1 MFLCVLKGLNSHW
14 CFLQSHYL
22 HVLAP
27 KLVWSFQLFLFP
39 LAVSVR
45 LPAASLD
52 CLWIHKFL
60 RSWCSK
66 DHPFCAFLLLP
77 LEMVLLQKCPAL
89 RLLCY
94 FLVLSPS
101 LKEKEN
107 VSILWIEGKKKIN
120 TTAKVLLWGWPNET
134 KNKGLREFWELS
146 NTALLFVETFGKR

>member
-1 MFLCVLKGLNSHW
+1 MKRNQYCFNLKKTCIIYKLINTYFKLFIFSS
-14 CFLQSHYL
+14 FLQSHYL

-107 VSILWIEGKKKIN
+107 VSIL
-120 TTAKVLLWGWPNET
+120 
-134 KNKGLREFWELS
+134 
-146 NTALLFVETFGKR
+146 